1 MFNSRYE
8 LGQLKNSLTLRVID
22 HDLGNDKRDITS
34 LLGGE
39 TFIVS
44 LGLALGLSSLSSRNI
59 SFGNLFIDE
68 GFGTLD

>member
-22 HDLGNDKRDITS
+22 HDRANDKRDITS

-44 LGLALGLSSLSSRNI
+44 LGLALGLS
-59 SFGNLFIDE
+59 
-68 GFGTLD
+68 